1 MAPLLRFF
9 FLALGLSWL
18 AWIPFAAS
26 KAGLIPI
33 ALPAELTWLG
43 EYGPAVAALILTW
56 REEGRAAAGKL
67 FARLAKWR
75 VSAWWYIAAI
85 GLTPLLVLLVLSAMA
100 LAGRPLPDPALL
112 GGWAERFRART
123 AAFAPSNP
131 SPPSGRRGS

>member
-1 MAPLLRFF
+1 LTYINGATASLLL
-9 FLALGLSWL
+9 LALGLSWL

-85 GLTPLLVLLVLSAMA
+85 GLTRS
-100 LAGRPLPDPALL
+100 
-112 GGWAERFRART
+112 WFYW
-123 AAFAPSNP
+123 S
-131 SPPSGRRGS
+131 